1 MQLSIII
8 VNYNVKFFLE
18 HCLLAVIKACK
29 NLTAEI
35 IVVDNNSTD
44 GSKEYLTPKFPSVK
58 FIWNTINVG
67 FGKANNSA
75 VFIAQGEYI
84 LFLNPDTILPEDCF
98 DKCISFFKKN
108 KECGALGVRMIDGSG
123 AFLKESKR
131 SLPTA
136 SAGLFQMIGLTNV
149 FPNSSLFSKYYAG
162 HLPERENNKVE
173 VLAGA
178 FMMLSKNA
186 VEITGG
192 FDEAF
197 FMYGEDI
204 DLSYRI
210 IEAGL
215 QNYYLGEVTIIHFKG
230 ESTQKKD
237 DTYINH
243 FYGAMKLFVDKHYKI
258 NKIKRTAMCFAIT
271 AGKSIAKIKN
281 IFSNNRSSPSNLI
294 IFNTLF
300 VGEEKQYEKVKNILK
315 TVSYSTNNFYKVL
328 QGFKINEVKNIIQE
342 KNIEAVILS
351 ENDAFSNLEII
362 KILPFLS
369 SACKLFFYQS
379 NADSIIGSHN
389 KKERGE
395 FISSL

>member
-1 MQLSIII
+1 MKLSIII

-18 HCLLAVIKACK
+18 HCLLSVIKACK
-29 NLTAEI
+29 HLTAEI

-44 GSKEYLTPKFPSVK
+44 GSKEYLMPKFPSVK
-58 FIWNTINVG
+58 FIWNNINIG
-67 FGKANNSA
+67 FGKANNRA

-98 DKCISFFKKN
+98 EKCISFFENN
-108 KECGALGVRMIDGSG
+108 KDCGALGVRMIDGSG

-162 HLPERENNKVE
+162 HLPEKENNKVE
-173 VLAGA
+173 VLSGA
-178 FMMLSKNA
+178 FMLLSKNA
-186 VEITGG
+186 VEISAG
-192 FDEAF
+192 FDETF

-237 DTYINH
+237 DTYINY
-243 FYGAMKLFVDKHYKI
+243 FYGAMKLFVDKHYKK
-258 NKIKRTAMCFAIT
+258 NKIKRTAMCIAIT
-271 AGKSIAKIKN
+271 AGKNIAKIKN
-281 IFSNNRSSPSNLI
+281 SFTSYYSNSLCISSH
-294 IFNTLF
+294 NTLF
-300 VGEEKQYEKVKNILK
+300 VGEEKHYERIKKLLRTSEYLPQYFLDIDADFQMEKVKIFLIEK
-315 TVSYSTNNFYKVL
+315 
-328 QGFKINEVKNIIQE
+328 KINTAIFGGCEVLSNAAIIE
-342 KNIEAVILS
+342 KMQAVC
-351 ENDAFSNLEII
+351 EECT
-362 KILPFLS
+362 FL
-369 SACKLFFYQS
+369 FYQ
-379 NADSIIGSHN
+379 NNTESIIGSQN
-389 KKERGE
+389 KNERGV
-395 FISSL
+395 FISNI

>member
-1 MQLSIII
+1 MKLSIII

-18 HCLLAVIKACK
+18 HCLLSVLKACK
-29 NLTAEI
+29 GLTTEI

-44 GSKEYLTPKFPSVK
+44 GSKEYLTPKFPFVK
-58 FIWNTINVG
+58 FIWNSINLG

-75 VFIAQGEYI
+75 VLIAQGDYV

-98 DKCISFFKKN
+98 EKCISFFEKN
-108 KECGALGVRMIDGSG
+108 KDCGALGVRMIDGSG

-131 SLPTA
+131 CLPTA
-136 SAGLFQMIGLTNV
+136 SAGFFQMIGLTNV

-186 VEITGG
+186 VKITGG

-210 IEAGL
+210 TKAGF

-230 ESTQKKD
+230 ESTQKKNGA
-237 DTYINH
+237 YIKY
-243 FYGAMKLFVDKHYKI
+243 FYGAMNLFIDKHYKT
-258 NKIKRTAMCFAIT
+258 NAVKHAAMSVAIST
-271 AGKSIAKIKN
+271 GKAIAKIKN
-281 IFSNNRSSPSNLI
+281 IASNNKSSASNLATP
-294 IFNTLF
+294 NTLF
-300 VGEEKQYEKVKNILK
+300 VGEKKQYEKVKNILK
-315 TVSYSTNNFYKVL
+315 MSAYSTNNFYTIL
-328 QGFKINEVKNIIQE
+328 QDFEIDRIKNIVQE
-342 KNIEAVILS
+342 KNIEAIIFS
-351 ENDAFSNLEII
+351 ESDAFSNVEMI

-369 SACKLFFYQS
+369 SKCKLFFYQS

-389 KKERGE
+389 KKERSE
-395 FISSL
+395 FILGG

>member
-1 MQLSIII
+1 MKLSIII
-8 VNYNVKFFLE
+8 VNYNVRFFLE
-18 HCLLAVIKACK
+18 HCLLSVIKACK

-84 LFLNPDTILPEDCF
+84 LFLNPDTILPEKCF
-98 DKCISFFKKN
+98 EKCISFFENN
-108 KECGALGVRMIDGSG
+108 KDCGALGVRMIDGSG

-131 SLPTA
+131 SLPKA

-162 HLPERENNKVE
+162 HLPEKENKKVE
-173 VLAGA
+173 VLSGA

-186 VEITGG
+186 VEISAG

-237 DTYINH
+237 DAYINY
-243 FYGAMKLFVDKHYKI
+243 FYGAMKLFVDKHYKKT
-258 NKIKRTAMCFAIT
+258 KIKRTAMCMAIT

-281 IFSNNRSSPSNLI
+281 SFTSNYSKSLYESSH
-294 IFNTLF
+294 NTVF
-300 VGEEKQYEKVKNILK
+300 VGEEKHYERIKNLLSTSKYLPQYFLDLHADFKMEEVKRFLTEK
-315 TVSYSTNNFYKVL
+315 
-328 QGFKINEVKNIIQE
+328 KINTAIFGGSEHLSNAAIIE
-342 KNIEAVILS
+342 KMQAVS
-351 ENDAFSNLEII
+351 EEYT
-362 KILPFLS
+362 FL
-369 SACKLFFYQS
+369 FYQ
-379 NADSIIGSHN
+379 NNTESIIGSQSKN
-389 KKERGE
+389 ERGV
-395 FISSL
+395 FISNK

>member
-1 MQLSIII
+1 MKLSIIV

-18 HCLLAVIKACK
+18 HCLLSVIKARK
-29 NLTAEI
+29 GLSAEI

-58 FIWNTINVG
+58 FIWNSINLG

-75 VFIAQGEYI
+75 VLVAKGEYI

-98 DKCISFFKKN
+98 EKCISFFEKN
-108 KECGALGVRMIDGSG
+108 KNCGALGVRMVDGSG
-123 AFLKESKR
+123 AFLNESKR
-131 SLPTA
+131 CLPTA
-136 SAGLFQMIGLTNV
+136 SAGLFQMIGLTNI

-162 HLPERENNKVE
+162 HLPEKENSKVE

-178 FMMLSKNA
+178 FMMLSKNT

-210 IEAGL
+210 IKAGL
-215 QNYYLGEVTIIHFKG
+215 QNYYLGELTIIHFKG

-237 DTYINH
+237 GAYINH

-258 NKIKRTAMCFAIT
+258 NKIKRTAMSIAIT
-271 AGKSIAKIKN
+271 AGKTIAKIKTL
-281 IFSNNRSSPSNLI
+281 SSVDKRSSISST
-294 IFNTLF
+294 FSNTLF
-300 VGEEKQYEKVKNILK
+300 IGEEKQYEKVKDLLKKTPYSPLHFFNSLHNIEIDK
-315 TVSYSTNNFYKVL
+315 IKESVKKNDSQVIIFGESTSFANSE
-328 QGFKINEVKNIIQE
+328 IVKNT
-342 KNIEAVILS
+342 ALLS
-351 ENDAFSNLEII
+351 TR
-362 KILPFLS
+362 
-369 SACKLFFYQS
+369 CKFFFYEN

-389 KKERGE
+389 KNERGV
-395 FISSL
+395 FISNI

>member
-1 MQLSIII
+1 MKLSIII

-18 HCLLAVIKACK
+18 HCLLSVIKACK
-29 NLTAEI
+29 GLTAEI
-35 IVVDNNSTD
+35 IVVDNNSSD
-44 GSKEYLTPKFPSVK
+44 GSKEYLMPKFPSVK
-58 FIWNTINVG
+58 FIWNNINVG

-75 VFIAQGEYI
+75 VLIAQGDYV

-98 DKCISFFKKN
+98 KKCISFFEKN
-108 KECGALGVRMIDGSG
+108 NCGALGVRMIDGNGS
-123 AFLKESKR
+123 FLKESKR
-131 SLPTA
+131 CLPTA
-136 SAGLFQMIGLTNV
+136 SAGLFQMIGFTNV

-162 HLPERENNKVE
+162 HLAENENNKVE

-210 IEAGL
+210 LKAGL

-243 FYGAMKLFVDKHYKI
+243 FYGAMKLFVDKHYKK
-258 NKIKRTAMCFAIT
+258 NKIKRTAMCIAIT
-271 AGKSIAKIKN
+271 AGKTIAKIKN
-281 IFSNNRSSPSNLI
+281 LSSKNNRSSLSPAFS
-294 IFNTLF
+294 NTLF
-300 VGEEKQYEKVKNILK
+300 IGEEKQYEKVKDLLK
-315 TVSYSTNNFYKVL
+315 KTPYSPLHFFNSL
-328 QGFKINEVKNIIQE
+328 HHIEIDKIKGSLKKHNSQVIIFGE
-342 KNIEAVILS
+342 SLS
-351 ENDAFSNLEII
+351 FANSEII
-362 KILPFLS
+362 KNAALLSTRCKFL
-369 SACKLFFYQS
+369 FYEN

-389 KKERGE
+389 KNTRGV
-395 FISSL
+395 FISNI

>member
-1 MQLSIII
+1 MTLSIII

-18 HCLLAVIKACK
+18 HCLLSVIKACK
-29 NLTAEI
+29 GLTAEI

-44 GSKEYLTPKFPSVK
+44 GSKEYLAPKFPSVK
-58 FIWNTINVG
+58 FIWNNINVG

-75 VFIAQGEYI
+75 VLIAQGDYI

-98 DKCISFFKKN
+98 KKCISFFEKN
-108 KECGALGVRMIDGSG
+108 KDCGALGVRMIDGNG

-131 SLPTA
+131 CLPTA

-162 HLPERENNKVE
+162 HLAENENNKVE

-210 IEAGL
+210 LKAGL

-230 ESTQKKD
+230 ESTQKKNEA
-237 DTYINH
+237 YIKH
-243 FYGAMKLFVDKHYKI
+243 FYGAMKLFIDKHYKR
-258 NKIKRTAMCFAIT
+258 NKIKRVAMSIAIT
-271 AGKSIAKIKN
+271 AGKTIAKIKT
-281 IFSNNRSSPSNLI
+281 ISSIDTRSSLNTAFS
-294 IFNTLF
+294 NTLF
-300 VGEEKQYEKVKNILK
+300 IGEEKQYEKVKDLLKKTPYSPHPFFNSSHHIEIDKIKETVKENNIQ
-315 TVSYSTNNFYKVL
+315 VIIFGESTSLAN
-328 QGFKINEVKNIIQE
+328 
-342 KNIEAVILS
+342 S
-351 ENDAFSNLEII
+351 DII
-362 KILPFLS
+362 KNVALLSTRCKFL
-369 SACKLFFYQS
+369 FYEN

-389 KKERGE
+389 KNERGV
-395 FISSL
+395 FISNI

>member
-1 MQLSIII
+1 M
-8 VNYNVKFFLE
+8 E
-18 HCLLAVIKACK
+18 HCLLSVIKACK
-29 NLTAEI
+29 GLTAEI

-58 FIWNTINVG
+58 FIWNNINVG

-75 VFIAQGEYI
+75 VLIAQGDYV

-98 DKCISFFKKN
+98 EKCILFFEKN
-108 KECGALGVRMIDGSG
+108 KDCGALGVRMVDGNG

-131 SLPTA
+131 CLPTA
-136 SAGLFQMIGLTNV
+136 SAGFFQMIGLTNV

-162 HLPERENNKVE
+162 YLPEKENNKVE
-173 VLAGA
+173 ILAGA

-243 FYGAMKLFVDKHYKI
+243 FYGAMKLFVDKHYKN
-258 NKIKRTAMCFAIT
+258 NKIKRTAMCIAIT
-271 AGKSIAKIKN
+271 AGETIAKIKN
-281 IFSNNRSSPSNLI
+281 LFSISNSSSLNST
-294 IFNTLF
+294 FSNTLF
-300 VGEEKQYEKVKNILK
+300 IGEEKQYEKVKDLLK
-315 TVSYSTNNFYKVL
+315 KTPYPSLHFFNSL
-328 QGFKINEVKNIIQE
+328 H
-342 KNIEAVILS
+342 NIEIDKIKETVKENNIQVIIFGESTSLANS
-351 ENDAFSNLEII
+351 EII
-362 KILPFLS
+362 KNVALLSTRCKFL
-369 SACKLFFYQS
+369 FYEY

-389 KKERGE
+389 KNERGV
-395 FISSL
+395 FISNI

>member
-18 HCLLAVIKACK
+18 HCLLSVIKACK
-29 NLTAEI
+29 GLTAEI
-35 IVVDNNSTD
+35 IVFDNNSTD
-44 GSKEYLTPKFPSVK
+44 GSKEYLLPKFPSVN
-58 FIWNTINVG
+58 FIWNNINVG

-75 VFIAQGEYI
+75 VLIAQGDYI

-98 DKCISFFKKN
+98 KKCISFFEKN
-108 KECGALGVRMIDGSG
+108 KDCGALGVRMIDGNG

-131 SLPTA
+131 CLPTA

-162 HLPERENNKVE
+162 HLAENENNKVE

-210 IEAGL
+210 LKAGL

-230 ESTQKKD
+230 ESTQKKNGA
-237 DTYINH
+237 YIKH
-243 FYGAMKLFVDKHYKI
+243 FYGAMKLFVDKHYKR
-258 NKIKRTAMCFAIT
+258 NKIKRIAMSIAIRM
-271 AGKSIAKIKN
+271 GKNIAKIKIISSVN
-281 IFSNNRSSPSNLI
+281 TRSSLSTT
-294 IFNTLF
+294 FSNTLF
-300 VGEEKQYEKVKNILK
+300 IGEEKQYEKVKDLLK
-315 TVSYSTNNFYKVL
+315 KTPYSPLHFFNSL
-328 QGFKINEVKNIIQE
+328 H
-342 KNIEAVILS
+342 NIEIDKIKESVKKNNSQVIIFGECTS
-351 ENDAFSNLEII
+351 FANSEII
-362 KILPFLS
+362 KDVALLSTTYKFL
-369 SACKLFFYQS
+369 FYEN

-389 KKERGE
+389 KNERGE
-395 FISSL
+395 FISNI